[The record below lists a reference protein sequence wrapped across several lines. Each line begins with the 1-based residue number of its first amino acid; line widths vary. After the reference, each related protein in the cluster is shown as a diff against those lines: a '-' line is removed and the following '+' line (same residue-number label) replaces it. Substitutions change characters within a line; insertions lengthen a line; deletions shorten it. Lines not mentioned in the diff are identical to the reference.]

1 MTSEKKLLSPK
12 QRKGFGYLLIVL
24 GIAYMLYFIVSTWRR
39 EGETAL
45 NIIPGMSLLII
56 GSILLK
62 KEKEE

>member
-39 EGETAL
+39 ETTL
-45 NIIPGMSLLII
+45 
-56 GSILLK
+56 SILPGISLVLIGGVLLR
-62 KEKEE
+62 KEKVD